1 MKSHK
6 IIQKTGAAVF
16 ATLMFSCL
24 IQSVKAQGNLVG
36 NGGFDTDASGWTLTN
51 GVSYAALFGNPAGSV
66 SLYNGSGGADP
77 TASQEISSLTP
88 GQFYSVSGN
97 YVGYADNSVSNS
109 FGVALDGVF
118 LFETVSP
125 TNNNW
130 YGFSFGYTATS
141 TNALLSLS
149 LLIPGK
155 NNTYHID
162 NISMQPVPEP
172 SGISLIVFGSGVF
185 IYARRRRHRI

>member
-1 MKSHK
+1 M
-6 IIQKTGAAVF
+6 AVV
-16 ATLMFSCL
+16 TVLISSCF
-24 IQSVKAQGNLVG
+24 IPSVKAQGNLVV

-51 GVSYAALFGNPAGSV
+51 RASYDALFGDPAGSV
-66 SLYNGSGGADP
+66 SLYSGSGGADP

-109 FGVALDGVF
+109 FGVAFDGMF

-125 TNNNW
+125 TNSNW
-130 YGFSFGYTATS
+130 YSFSFGYTATS
-141 TNALLSLS
+141 TSALLSLS
-149 LLIPGK
+149 LLTPDK

-162 NISMQPVPEP
+162 NISMIATPEP
-172 SGISLIVFGSGVF
+172 GSLCLIGLGGIVSAIILKN
-185 IYARRRRHRI
+185 RRKC